1 MKITWEV
8 SDLIVGDHALFEVRV
23 ASGHWVPACVIRHD
37 GGLNEE
43 ITSCCLLV
51 GSEAY
56 IGPFQNREA
65 LVGWMNTSGR
75 VRVRK

>member
-8 SDLIVGDHALFEVRV
+8 NNLILGDSTLFEVSV
-23 ASGHWVPACVIRHD
+23 ASGHWVPACVISQD
-37 GGLNEE
+37 GGLNDE
-43 ITSCCLLV
+43 ITSCCLLT
-51 GSEAY
+51 GRESY